1 MATPTTKLRLI
12 EWQGPQWCLSHLAQA
27 HGLNPGT
34 LFQRVVR
41 QGWPV
46 ERALSAP
53 VRKRRHLRKRRG

>member
-12 EWQGPQWCLSHLAQA
+12 EWQGPQWCLAHFAEA

-41 QGWPV
+41 QG
-46 ERALSAP
+46 
-53 VRKRRHLRKRRG
+53 